1 MVLVS
6 VIWLC
11 LKSAVHNFLCSLTII
26 LKIVQVWLFFIYV
39 RGEKTLAVVLGEYL
53 FKWGTLFFYLS
64 THSRLEDLSA
74 RLSVILVVFF
84 SVISIPAEELG

>member
-1 MVLVS
+1 MLVIGLDS
-6 VIWLC
+6 YGFKTNQNDSL
-11 LKSAVHNFLCSLTII
+11 FLTGCN
-26 LKIVQVWLFFIYV
+26 
-39 RGEKTLAVVLGEYL
+39 EYL